1 VRVVLQR
8 VSQGSV
14 HVDGETVA
22 EIGHGLVILT
32 GIGPEDGAA
41 QAQYLAEK
49 IANLRIFADQQG
61 KTNLSVLDVSGEA
74 IVVSQF
80 TLYADT
86 RKGRRPSFINAAP
99 PELAEPLV
107 ETFAE
112 MLRQQGVP
120 TQTGQFGAEMLV
132 NIQNDGPVTIWMERD

>member
-1 VRVVLQR
+1 MRVVLQR

-14 HVDGETVA
+14 HVDGNTVA

-32 GIGPEDGAA
+32 GIGPEDGEA

-107 ETFAE
+107 EKFAE

>member
-1 VRVVLQR
+1 MRVVLQR

-22 EIGHGLVILT
+22 EIEHGLVILT
-32 GIGPEDGAA
+32 GIGPEDGEA

-49 IANLRIFADQQG
+49 IANLRIFADEQG
-61 KTNLSVLDVSGEA
+61 KTNLSLLDVKGAA

-86 RKGRRPSFINAAP
+86 RKGRRPSFVNAAP

-107 ETFAE
+107 EKFAE

-120 TQTGQFGAEMLV
+120 TQTGEFGAEMLV

>member
-32 GIGPEDGAA
+32 GIGPEDGET

-49 IANLRIFADQQG
+49 IANLRIFADEHG

-86 RKGRRPSFINAAP
+86 RKGRRPSFVYAAP

-107 ETFAE
+107 EKFAE